1 MKKQLLAISC
11 VVLMSSTVF
20 ASSSV
25 DELRAELAG
34 TSTTQVQY
42 AVSGNFLDV
51 NPGTYSSFWQ
61 TGAYHKNTGN
71 IEAPENYCYRLIKG
85 HDRNYVG
92 LMTPSMMVKYIA
104 YSANSRLLSVPFDFS
119 QSIINSNDMAYIVTW
134 VPMGSS
140 LLGGDI
146 AVQVPTQRLVIVK
159 NNEIIRPVL
168 MQQSFRDLMPKSYAP
183 MFYAFHK
190 NIILNTP
197 YTIKFVDGFGNIK
210 SYEITKD
217 TIEKAITDENNF
229 YQVH

>member
-1 MKKQLLAISC
+1 MKKQLLTISC
-11 VVLMSSTVF
+11 LMLMSSTIF
-20 ASSSV
+20 AANPV
-25 DELRAELAG
+25 DELRAELTG
-34 TSTTQVQY
+34 TSATQVQY
-42 AVSGNFLDV
+42 TVSGNFLDV
-51 NPGTYSSFWQ
+51 NPETYLSFWQ
-61 TGAYHKNTGN
+61 IGAYHKDTGN
-71 IEAPENYCYRLIKG
+71 IEAPENYCHRLIKG

-92 LMTPSMMVKYIA
+92 LMTSSMMVKYIA

-119 QSIINSNDMAYIVTW
+119 QSVINSNDMAYIVTW

-159 NNEIIRPVL
+159 NNETIRPAL
-168 MQQSFRDLMPKSYAP
+168 MQQSLRLLMPNSYAP

-190 NIILNTP
+190 NIILNAP

-217 TIEKAITDENNF
+217 AIEKAITAENNF
-229 YQVH
+229 YQIH